1 MIRRGLF
8 EPIQRLYCARCR
20 AVTSVLSV
28 VKLSKLIKLKELR
41 NIMDPYIN
49 EWLNLVI
56 RFAHLITG
64 IAWIGASFYFVWL
77 DNHLE
82 TPPQWKK
89 DKGIGGDLWAIH
101 GGGFYEVA
109 KYKLAPE
116 QMPTTLHW
124 FKWEAYTTWI
134 TGFLLLSLMF
144 YVGAESYLIDKR
156 VADLTQLQAIAL
168 GLGSIVVGVGC
179 YEILVRTSLKN
190 HGLVL
195 GIILLIIG
203 TALSYGLT
211 QIFSARGAYM
221 HIGAIIGTIMA
232 GNVFF
237 GIIPSQRALVKAV
250 EEGKAPEAKFGL
262 NAKLRSTHNTYI
274 TLPVLFI
281 MISNH
286 YPITFNHSANW
297 LVLMVIVLITAAIRQ
312 YFVLRHFG
320 KQKPLIFVGAII
332 ATIVLAYAIAPQSVE
347 LTAKQKQQT
356 VTDTQVQTI
365 IEQRCSS
372 CHSNNNS
379 DDVFQSAQAGV
390 IFNDISSIKQWV
402 PRIKARVIDAKDMPF
417 MNKTQ
422 MTDEERNTLAVW
434 LANNKG

>member
-1 MIRRGLF
+1 
-8 EPIQRLYCARCR
+8 
-20 AVTSVLSV
+20 
-28 VKLSKLIKLKELR
+28 
-41 NIMDPYIN
+41 MDPYIN

-64 IAWIGASFYFVWL
+64 IAWVGASFYFVWL

-82 TPPQWKK
+82 TPPQEKA

-109 KYKLAPE
+109 KYKLAPPK
-116 QMPTTLHW
+116 MPATLHW

-156 VADLTQLQAIAL
+156 VADLTQWQAIGL
-168 GLGSIVVGVGC
+168 GLGSIVVGVGI
-179 YEILVRTSLKN
+179 YELLVRTKLRN
-190 HGLVL
+190 H
-195 GIILLIIG
+195 GIILGLILFVVA

-221 HIGAIIGTIMA
+221 HMGAIIGTIMA

-237 GIIPSQRALVKAV
+237 GIMPSQRALVKAV
-250 EEGKAPEAKFGL
+250 EEGKAPDPAYGL
-262 NAKLRSTHNTYI
+262 NAKVRSTHNTYT
-274 TLPVLFI
+274 TLPIIFI

-286 YPITFNHSANW
+286 YPMTFNHSANW
-297 LVLMVIVLITAAIRQ
+297 LVLMAIVLITAAVRQ

-320 KQKPLIFVGAII
+320 KQKPLILVASVV
-332 ATIVLAYAIAPQSVE
+332 ATIVLAVAIAPRSVE
-347 LTAKQKQQT
+347 ISAEQLKQE
-356 VTDTQVQTI
+356 VTDSQVTQI
-365 IEQRCSS
+365 IEQRCGS
-372 CHSNNNS
+372 CHAENPTDDIFTIAPAGLVFS
-379 DDVFQSAQAGV
+379 DIDT
-390 IFNDISSIKQWV
+390 IKQWG

-417 MNKTQ
+417 MNKTE
-422 MTDEERNTLAVW
+422 MTDEERTQLAIW
-434 LANNKG
+434 LANSK

>member
-1 MIRRGLF
+1 
-8 EPIQRLYCARCR
+8 
-20 AVTSVLSV
+20 
-28 VKLSKLIKLKELR
+28 
-41 NIMDPYIN
+41 MDPYIN

-56 RFAHLITG
+56 RFAHVITG

-82 TPPQWKK
+82 TPPAEKAE
-89 DKGIGGDLWAIH
+89 KGIGGDLWAIH

-109 KYKLAPE
+109 KYKLAPP

-144 YVGAESYLIDKR
+144 YVGAESYLIDQR
-156 VADLTQLQAIAL
+156 VANLTQMQAILL
-168 GLGSIVVGVGC
+168 GLGSIVIGVGS
-179 YEILVRTSLKN
+179 YEILVRTKLKN

-221 HIGAIIGTIMA
+221 HMGAIIGTIMA

-237 GIIPSQRALVKAV
+237 GIMPSQRALVKAV
-250 EEGKAPEAKFGL
+250 EEGSTPDPSYGL
-262 NAKLRSTHNTYI
+262 NAKLRSTHNTYT
-274 TLPVLFI
+274 TLPIIFI

-286 YPITFNHSANW
+286 YPMTYNHSANW
-297 LVLMVIVLITAAIRQ
+297 LVLMAIILITAAVRQ
-312 YFVLRHFG
+312 YFVLAHFG
-320 KQKPLIFVGAII
+320 KQKPVILVASVI
-332 ATIVLAYAIAPQSVE
+332 ATIALAFAIAPASVE
-347 LTAKQKQQT
+347 ISAEQKMHKI
-356 VTDTQVQTI
+356 TDAQVQTI
-365 IEQRCSS
+365 IEQRCSA
-372 CHSNNNS
+372 CHSNNNT
-379 DDVFQSAQAGV
+379 DDVFKSAQAGV
-390 IFNDISSIKQWV
+390 IFSDITAIKQWA
-402 PRIKARVIDAKDMPF
+402 PRIKVRAVDGKDMPF

-422 MTDEERNTLAVW
+422 MTEQERNTLAIW
-434 LANNKG
+434 IAQLAEK

>member
-1 MIRRGLF
+1 
-8 EPIQRLYCARCR
+8 
-20 AVTSVLSV
+20 
-28 VKLSKLIKLKELR
+28 
-41 NIMDPYIN
+41 MDPYIN

-82 TPPQWKK
+82 TPPQEKA

-109 KYKLAPE
+109 KYKLAPPK
-116 QMPTTLHW
+116 MPATLHW

-156 VADLTQLQAIAL
+156 VADLSQMQAILL
-168 GLGSIVVGVGC
+168 GLGSIVVGVGI
-179 YEILVRTSLKN
+179 YEFLVRTKLRN
-190 HGLVL
+190 H
-195 GIILLIIG
+195 GIILGLILIVVA

-221 HIGAIIGTIMA
+221 HMGAIIGTIMA

-237 GIIPSQRALVKAV
+237 GIMPSQRALVKAV
-250 EEGKAPEAKFGL
+250 EEGKAPDPAYGL
-262 NAKLRSTHNTYI
+262 NAKVRSTHNTYT
-274 TLPVLFI
+274 TLPIIFI

-286 YPITFNHSANW
+286 YPMTFNHSANW
-297 LVLMVIVLITAAIRQ
+297 LILIAIILITAAVRQ

-320 KQKPLIFVGAII
+320 KQKPLILVASVV
-332 ATIVLAYAIAPQSVE
+332 ATVVLAVAIAPRSVE
-347 LTAKQKQQT
+347 ISEAQQQQV
-356 VTDTQVQTI
+356 VTNAQVTQI
-365 IEQRCSS
+365 IEQRCGS
-372 CHSNNNS
+372 CHSEKPTDDIFTIAPAGIVFS
-379 DDVFQSAQAGV
+379 DIDTV
-390 IFNDISSIKQWV
+390 KQWA
-402 PRIKARVIDAKDMPF
+402 PRIQARVIDAKDMPF
-417 MNKTQ
+417 MNKTE
-422 MTDEERNTLAVW
+422 MTDEERTTLAIW
-434 LANNKG
+434 LAKLK

>member
-1 MIRRGLF
+1 
-8 EPIQRLYCARCR
+8 
-20 AVTSVLSV
+20 
-28 VKLSKLIKLKELR
+28 
-41 NIMDPYIN
+41 MDPYIN

-82 TPPQWKK
+82 NPPQWKK

-116 QMPTTLHW
+116 KMPTTLHW

-156 VADLTQLQAIAL
+156 VADLTQWQAIAL

-179 YEILVRTSLKN
+179 YEILVRTKLKN
-190 HGLVL
+190 HGLILGLILIVL
-195 GIILLIIG
+195 A

-221 HIGAIIGTIMA
+221 HMGAIIGTIMA

-237 GIIPSQRALVKAV
+237 GIMPSQRALVNAV
-250 EEGKAPEAKFGL
+250 EQGKAPDAKFGL
-262 NAKLRSTHNTYI
+262 NAKLRSTHNTYT
-274 TLPVLFI
+274 TLPVIFI

-286 YPITFNHSANW
+286 YPMTFNHSANW
-297 LVLMVIVLITAAIRQ
+297 LVLIAIILITAAVRQ
-312 YFVLRHFG
+312 YFVLQHFG
-320 KQKPLIFVGAII
+320 KQKPLVLVGAVV
-332 ATIVLAYAIAPQSVE
+332 AAIVLAFAIAPTTTK
-347 LTAKQKQQT
+347 LTEEQKQQS
-356 VTDTQVQTI
+356 VDITQVQSI
-365 IEQRCSS
+365 ITERCGS
-372 CHSNNNS
+372 CHADTPTDEVFTIAPAGIIFS
-379 DDVFQSAQAGV
+379 DDA
-390 IFNDISSIKQWV
+390 SIKQWA

-417 MNKTQ
+417 MNKTN
-422 MTDEERNTLAVW
+422 MTDEERNTLAIW
-434 LANNKG
+434 LAKNSG

>member
-1 MIRRGLF
+1 
-8 EPIQRLYCARCR
+8 
-20 AVTSVLSV
+20 
-28 VKLSKLIKLKELR
+28 
-41 NIMDPYIN
+41 MDPYIN

-82 TPPQWKK
+82 TPPKWK
-89 DKGIGGDLWAIH
+89 DEKGVKGDLWAIH

-109 KYKLAPE
+109 KYKLAPPV
-116 QMPTTLHW
+116 MPKNLHW

-156 VADLTQLQAIAL
+156 VADLTQFQAIIL
-168 GLGSIVVGVGC
+168 GLGSIVVGVGS
-179 YEILVRTSLKN
+179 YEILVRTKLKD
-190 HGLVL
+190 HGLLL
-195 GIILLIIG
+195 GIILLVVG

-221 HIGAIIGTIMA
+221 HMGAIIGTIMA

-237 GIIPSQRALVKAV
+237 GIMPSQRALVNAV
-250 EEGKAPEAKFGL
+250 EAGKAPDAKFGL
-262 NAKLRSTHNTYI
+262 NAKLRSTHNTYT

-286 YPITFNHSANW
+286 YPMTFNHGANW
-297 LVLMVIVLITAAIRQ
+297 LVLMVIILITAAVRQ
-312 YFVLRHFG
+312 YFVLCHFG
-320 KQKPLIFVGAII
+320 KQKPLILVGAVAAVI
-332 ATIVLAYAIAPQSVE
+332 ALAFAIAPTKTE
-347 LTAKQKQQT
+347 LTQEQKQQT
-356 VTDTQVQTI
+356 VDITQVQTI
-365 IEQRCSS
+365 IEQRCGT
-372 CHSNNNS
+372 CHADSPTDEIFTIAPAGIIFS
-379 DDVFQSAQAGV
+379 DEAT
-390 IFNDISSIKQWV
+390 IKQWA
-402 PRIKARVIDAKDMPF
+402 PRIQARVIDAKDMPF

-422 MTDEERNTLAVW
+422 MTDEERNTLAIW
-434 LANNKG
+434 LAKNNSQ

>member
-1 MIRRGLF
+1 
-8 EPIQRLYCARCR
+8 
-20 AVTSVLSV
+20 
-28 VKLSKLIKLKELR
+28 
-41 NIMDPYIN
+41 MDPYIT
-49 EWLNLVI
+49 EWLNLAL
-56 RFAHLITG
+56 RFAHLIVG

-82 TPPQWKK
+82 NPPQWKK

-109 KYKLAPE
+109 KYKLAPPE
-116 QMPTTLHW
+116 MPKNLHW

-156 VADLTQLQAIAL
+156 VADLTQWQAIGL

-179 YEILVRTSLKN
+179 YEILVRTKLKN

-195 GIILLIIG
+195 GIILFIIG

-221 HIGAIIGTIMA
+221 HMGAIIGTIMA

-237 GIIPSQRALVKAV
+237 GIMPSQRALVKAV
-250 EEGKAPEAKFGL
+250 EEGKAPDSKFGL
-262 NAKLRSTHNTYI
+262 NAKLRSTHNTYT

-286 YPITFNHSANW
+286 YPMTFNHSANW
-297 LVLMVIVLITAAIRQ
+297 IVLMAIVLITAAIRQ

-320 KQKPLIFVGAII
+320 QQKPLIFVGAIVAAI
-332 ATIVLAYAIAPQSVE
+332 GLAYAIAPKNVE
-347 LTAKQKQQT
+347 LTQEQKQQT
-356 VTDTQVQTI
+356 VDVAQVQTI
-365 IEQRCSS
+365 IDERCGT
-372 CHSNNNS
+372 CHADAPTDEIFTIAPAGIIFS
-379 DDVFQSAQAGV
+379 DIAT
-390 IFNDISSIKQWV
+390 IKQWA

-417 MNKTQ
+417 MNKTH
-422 MTDEERNTLAVW
+422 MTDDERNTLAIW
-434 LANNKG
+434 LAKNNS